1 MGSGSV
7 PDPIPDPDICLLT
20 SGHSHYK
27 HVNVS
32 SPHPRFAAISNLR
45 SFMNDDITTT
55 IRASKALLNRI
66 DDLARRDGGLRSR
79 SEAIRWVLNR
89 GVEALESE
97 LNGGAVP
104 PPMTDL
110 STEIVRLQE
119 RVTLLERRG

>member
-1 MGSGSV
+1 
-7 PDPIPDPDICLLT
+7 
-20 SGHSHYK
+20 
-27 HVNVS
+27 
-32 SPHPRFAAISNLR
+32 
-45 SFMNDDITTT
+45 MNDDITTT

-66 DDLARRDGGLRSR
+66 DDLVRRDGGLRSR

-97 LNGGAVP
+97 LNGGVAP

-119 RVTLLERRG
+119 RVAVLERRA

>member
-1 MGSGSV
+1 
-7 PDPIPDPDICLLT
+7 
-20 SGHSHYK
+20 
-27 HVNVS
+27 
-32 SPHPRFAAISNLR
+32 
-45 SFMNDDITTT
+45 MNDDITTT

-97 LNGGAVP
+97 LNGGAAP

-119 RVTLLERRG
+119 RVAVLERRA